1 MAGGPSAQNGQV
13 RGSTALTWTPL
24 GYLGLVHRKQ
34 QLELGRM
41 YSHKWVLLSAR
52 FPHFPIWLSAPF
64 RLPLTERVVA
74 EDIQFAAGA
83 LVHVERGT
91 ATVSYGVADC
101 FSWFAEVDLPMA
113 EMKAAAAA
121 AASEMHSEMHLQVG
135 YLKMFRVPFVSSPPR
150 R

>member
-41 YSHKWVLLSAR
+41 YTHKWVLLSAR

-83 LVHVERGT
+83 LVQMERGT

-101 FSWFAEVDLPMA
+101 FSWYVYDGN
-113 EMKAAAAA
+113 
-121 AASEMHSEMHLQVG
+121 VG
-135 YLKMFRVPFVSSPPR
+135 WR
-150 R
+150 